1 MFFNFLFISLT
12 FLFGLLNIGILSTLL
27 IFLRGSLLGIA
38 VGFTVQNYDIK
49 GFIVTVVGIYP
60 QYIIYLPCI
69 LLAGVLAILF
79 DRRTNLI
86 NRKRHNV
93 IKINLSDYIILFV
106 LIIILMTIASFYEGF
121 ISPIF
126 FRL

>member
-1 MFFNFLFISLT
+1 M
-12 FLFGLLNIGILSTLL
+12 
-27 IFLRGSLLGIA
+27 
-38 VGFTVQNYDIK
+38 QNYDIK